1 MTKIEEA
8 KNLAIESVTIWEE
21 SKDIQVLISY
31 FHDFLVDKESEK
43 EEAIMRVL
51 SGYD

>member
-1 MTKIEEA
+1 MTRIEEA
-8 KNLAIESVTIWEE
+8 KNLAIDSVHIWEE

-43 EEAIMRVL
+43 EEAVMKAL
-51 SGYD
+51 SSYD